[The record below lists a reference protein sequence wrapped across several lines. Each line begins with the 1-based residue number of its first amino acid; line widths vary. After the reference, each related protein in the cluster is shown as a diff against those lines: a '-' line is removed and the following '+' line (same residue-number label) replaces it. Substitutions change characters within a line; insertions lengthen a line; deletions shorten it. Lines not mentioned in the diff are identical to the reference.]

1 MDSICYLQ
9 PGKVI
14 IELKTTR
21 TTIPLFTKK
30 YIAAVTACRP
40 NVSLYKTVELLLIV
54 NIHNVEFLCALFVSF
69 YSVFENVACVV
80 GARKAR
86 EAEIGIWARENAN
99 ALTSPIFFH
108 SLPSHVRT
116 LVVQV
121 INTSSASWIVLL
133 PKVAQTLWELVRL

>member
-40 NVSLYKTVELLLIV
+40 NVSLYKTVELLLLIV

-86 EAEIGIWARENAN
+86 EAEIGIWARQNGGECPREPDF
-99 ALTSPIFFH
+99 LPFIRPYVHFFLQKIEMKMTYLVFLLCFLL
-108 SLPSHVRT
+108 SVRF
-116 LVVQV
+116 
-121 INTSSASWIVLL
+121 
-133 PKVAQTLWELVRL
+133 